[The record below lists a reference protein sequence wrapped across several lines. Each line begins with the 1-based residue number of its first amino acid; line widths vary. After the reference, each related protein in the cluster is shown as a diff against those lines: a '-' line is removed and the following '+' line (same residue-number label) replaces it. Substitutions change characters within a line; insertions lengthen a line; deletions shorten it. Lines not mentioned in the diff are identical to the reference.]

1 MKAIQIIA
9 ESELMAETFSIVTI
23 HSTFFFQY
31 LLLSFFSLCV
41 PFFFTITYGSFFF
54 FYTDWYVYIV
64 DIVLYRSTTST
75 WLTIKFLTQFF
86 SHILF
91 TLLLFSNVP
100 LYLSLSFSLY
110 VSSCFSQ
117 LYLVLYIQF

>member
-9 ESELMAETFSIVTI
+9 ESELIAETFSIVTI

-64 DIVLYRSTTST
+64 DIVLSFDHVDLVYYLIFSHP
-75 WLTIKFLTQFF
+75 FF
-86 SHILF
+86 SHPFYSI
-91 TLLLFSNVP
+91 TFSNVP
-100 LYLSLSFSLY
+100 LSFSLSPCIILSLSIISCSLY
-110 VSSCFSQ
+110 T
-117 LYLVLYIQF
+117 VLKML